1 MYHFQNKTKER
12 SMSIED
18 RETYAATHHNTTEA
32 NLDHESMKVAKEI
45 GQRRISNQVKQDRS
59 FLSPSQRALYAK
71 RERKAKGET
80 PSEFAAA
87 TTEERK
93 SSMSR
98 GSDKKE
104 ATTIMCGSFRVPS
117 EYARSQDNLDLG
129 SQIR

>member
-45 GQRRISNQVKQDRS
+45 GQRRISNQVKVNAEGHPNLKYDIDPLEPDHS
-59 FLSPSQRALYAK
+59 LPPSQRALYAK

-93 SSMSR
+93 SSM
-98 GSDKKE
+98 
-104 ATTIMCGSFRVPS
+104 
-117 EYARSQDNLDLG
+117 
-129 SQIR
+129 